1 MNEPKPHYM
10 PISVEDVTDYDPM
23 KGAIRA
29 KKINYKLADGT
40 VSYVTLPLESYT
52 KEAVTAVLQDAAD
65 HHTAVMSIR
74 GAPVAGLMPPVTDPF
89 A

>member
-1 MNEPKPHYM
+1 MNESKPHYM

-29 KKINYKLADGT
+29 KKVNYKLADGT
-40 VSYVTLPLESYT
+40 VSYITVPIETYT
-52 KEAVTAVLQDAAD
+52 KEAVDRVLQEAAD
-65 HHTAVMSIR
+65 HHVEVMSIR
-74 GAPVAGLMPPVTDPF
+74 GPSIAGRMPPVTDPF

>member
-10 PISVEDVTDYDPM
+10 PISVEDVADHDPM
-23 KGAIRA
+23 KGVIRA

-40 VSYVTLPLESYT
+40 VSWITIPLESYT
-52 KEAVTAVLQDAAD
+52 RETVDKALQEAAD
-65 HHTAVMSIR
+65 HHASVMSIR
-74 GAPVAGLMPPVTDPF
+74 GVPVAGLMPPVTDPF

>member
-10 PISVEDVTDYDPM
+10 PISVDDVADYDPM

-29 KKINYKLADGT
+29 KKIIYKLADGT

-52 KEAVTAVLQDAAD
+52 KEAVDKALQEAAD
-65 HHTAVMSIR
+65 HHVSVMSIR
-74 GAPVAGLMPPVTDPF
+74 GVPGPALYAPVTDPF

>member
-40 VSYVTLPLESYT
+40 VSYVTVPLDLYT
-52 KEAVTAVLQDAAD
+52 KDEVTAALQAAAD
-65 HHTAVMSIR
+65 HHVGVMSIR
-74 GAPVAGLMPPVTDPF
+74 GVPGPAAYAPVTDPF